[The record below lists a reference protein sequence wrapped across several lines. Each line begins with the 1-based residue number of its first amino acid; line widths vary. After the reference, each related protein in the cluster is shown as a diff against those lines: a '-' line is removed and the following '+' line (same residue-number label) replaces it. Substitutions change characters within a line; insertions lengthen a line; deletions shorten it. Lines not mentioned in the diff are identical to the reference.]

1 MSQPPP
7 ELPELS
13 PWSRDVA
20 VFVDAE
26 NATWMAGE
34 ALADLLER
42 VADYGAVRH
51 RRAYADWRAVGSPA
65 FLGDLTRYGFELVQT
80 FLPVKGKNSADIQI
94 AVDVMDHLSRFP
106 AVGCVVLV
114 TGDSDFTPVFRR
126 LRERSVHAVGC
137 GPRSVLSEVVMHHC
151 TQFIYADSLVRSRAR
166 PAAGNG
172 AHQRAAARRAI
183 EGRLDAR
190 ELLLK
195 AIAGVDREVNP
206 ATIKQRLLAAN
217 PAFDERDYGFRAF
230 NAFLKAHPDLVA
242 LRVDEHGTSHVR
254 SVVEAGAGDPG
265 NGNGGGPGGP
275 AAEPADP
282 VQQALRVLRKAGWR
296 PVEADVLLGARRA
309 ILDLEQDRAWPALVE
324 HLRDRLGDR
333 HTDTELRK
341 AMVLLRRARL
351 LHSSGSSPEGEPLW
365 RAEDGV
371 SDAQALD
378 RIDAAMAARA
388 RSGLARTGQELSRST
403 LELLVVGPAD
413 EERLERL
420 LEEGVD
426 EADEDTAE
434 VERSAALGALPPAGA
449 PLPTLPELRA
459 ALAAAVA
466 DLAVPTA
473 PTVLLERIRLRLPG
487 FQPRAQG
494 YRGFVDFVAAHPDLA
509 TVTYNSHGTAFVQAA
524 RRD

>member
-1 MSQPPP
+1 MSEAPPP
-7 ELPELS
+7 PPPPQEPS

-20 VFVDAE
+20 IFVDAE
-26 NATWMAGE
+26 NATWLQGE

-42 VADYGAVRH
+42 VADYGSVRH
-51 RRAYADWRAVGSPA
+51 RRAYADWRAVGSPV

-94 AVDVMDHLSRFP
+94 AVDVMDHLTRFP
-106 AVGCVVLV
+106 AVGCVVMV

-151 TQFIYADSLVRSRAR
+151 SQFIFADSLARVRAR
-166 PAAGNG
+166 PAGGNG
-172 AHQRAAARRAI
+172 AHQRAAERRAI

-190 ELLLK
+190 EQLVR

-206 ATIKQRLLAAN
+206 ATLKQRLLAVN
-217 PAFDERDYGFRAF
+217 PAFDEREYGFRAF
-230 NAFLKAHPDLVA
+230 NGFLKAHPDLVA

-254 SVVEAGAGDPG
+254 PVADAGNGGAG
-265 NGNGGGPGGP
+265 NGNGASAGGEGAG
-275 AAEPADP
+275 DP

-296 PVEADVLLGARRA
+296 PVDADVLLFVRRAVLELGGARP
-309 ILDLEQDRAWPALVE
+309 WPALVE

-333 HTDTELRK
+333 HTETELRK

-351 LHSSGSSPEGEPLW
+351 LHTSGSSLDGEPLW
-365 RAEDGV
+365 QAEEGIADP
-371 SDAQALD
+371 QALD

-388 RSGLARTGQELSRST
+388 RTGLARQGQELTRST

-420 LEEGVD
+420 LDEGVD

-434 VERSAALGALPPAGA
+434 VERSPALPLEAPPSPVALREALSAALHGLM
-449 PLPTLPELRA
+449 
-459 ALAAAVA
+459 
-466 DLAVPTA
+466 VPTA
-473 PTVLLERIRLRLPG
+473 PTVVLERIRQRLPG
-487 FQPRAQG
+487 FQPRAMG
-494 YRGFVDFVAAHPDLA
+494 YRGLVDLLVAHPDLA
-509 TVTYNSHGTAFVQAA
+509 LVTYNKHGTAFVQAA
-524 RRD
+524 RPA

>member
-1 MSQPPP
+1 MSHTSPEPPDA
-7 ELPELS
+7 S

-26 NATWMAGE
+26 NATWMVGD

-65 FLGDLTRYGFELVQT
+65 FLGDLTRFGFELVQT

-151 TQFIYADSLVRSRAR
+151 SQFIYADSLARGRAR
-166 PAAGNG
+166 PAASNG

-190 ELLLK
+190 ELLIK
-195 AIAGVDREVNP
+195 AIAGIDREVNP
-206 ATIKQRLLAAN
+206 ATLKQRLLAAN
-217 PAFDERDYGFRAF
+217 PAFDEREYGFRAF

-254 SVVEAGAGDPG
+254 PAADAGSG
-265 NGNGGGPGGP
+265 NGNGHAG
-275 AAEPADP
+275 AADEGAADP

-296 PVEADVLLGARRA
+296 PVEAEVLLGARRA
-309 ILDLEQDRAWPALVE
+309 MIELGQDRTWPALVE

-351 LHSSGSSPEGEPLW
+351 LHTSGSSPEGDPLW
-365 RAEDGV
+365 RAEEGV

-388 RSGLARTGQELSRST
+388 RTGLGRLGQELARTT

-434 VERSAALGALPPAGA
+434 VERSAVLGTL
-449 PLPTLPELRA
+449 PLPEAPPPSAQELRA
-459 ALAAAVA
+459 ALAQAVA
-466 DLAVPTA
+466 DLTTPTA
-473 PTVLLERIRLRLPG
+473 PTVLLDRIRLRLPG

-494 YRGFVDFVAAHPDLA
+494 YRGFVDFVTAHADLA
-509 TVTYNSHGTAFVQAA
+509 TVTYNNHGTAFVQAA
-524 RRD
+524 RRG